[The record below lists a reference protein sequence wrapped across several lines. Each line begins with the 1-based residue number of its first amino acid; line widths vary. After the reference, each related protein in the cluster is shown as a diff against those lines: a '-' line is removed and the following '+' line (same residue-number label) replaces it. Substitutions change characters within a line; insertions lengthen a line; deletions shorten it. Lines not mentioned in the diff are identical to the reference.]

1 MALRS
6 FQHAG
11 HARHI
16 IAPMFSREKL
26 IFSQIDF
33 DALGKIFGIDQQS
46 AIVSRRDANPD
57 IKVDSGWHHQ
67 AIVVIRVFADQVHTP
82 RRTVNP
88 CPRGIMLA
96 KFVLQSR
103 GDRVRSPLLSLCS
116 LQHRF
121 H

>member
-16 IAPMFSREKL
+16 IAPMFSRAKL

-57 IKVDSGWHHQ
+57 IKVDSGWPNQ
-67 AIVVIRVFADQVHTP
+67 ATVVIRVFADQVDTP

-88 CPRGIMLA
+88 SPGGILLA
-96 KFVLQSR
+96 KFVLHSVT
-103 GDRVRSPLLSLCS
+103 DHVTSPL
-116 LQHRF
+116 
-121 H
+121 